1 MTTMRVL
8 MEHCQNGQSSE
19 LEEDAPMGH
28 SHCNTCIK
36 VTKCAVQPTLN
47 QSCEIVACELN
58 CGFRFHACKL
68 SEHRLLCPNEKV
80 ACINAGNG
88 CPVTLIRHQRA
99 RHLETCPASVVIC
112 TMEWNRWPVCSQERQ
127 MHVPFHVP
135 NPRAKEGQLD
145 IALALRDQRMLN
157 EWMKVPRRTRRVL
170 RNSLTKCFPAV
181 PLQSWPS
188 SEGFVPVVAPSS
200 VAEEDEMMWDCKKA
214 PPGLQSS
221 VCSELYKVTRGNLD
235 ECTTDSLIHITAKS
249 HTSQY
254 NGSPDLVNSETSTVE
269 ESSING
275 VEYTNRSPSTHLN
288 GILRQQTEI
297 GTCQSS
303 YTQAN
308 KRILN
313 NSQSDTSVGL
323 NMESN
328 LNCLEMT
335 EENKE
340 NMPDNLNV
348 FESSY
353 NEEQNGHFSVCF
365 VNNTQ
370 VSEIFSA
377 SMTDHASS
385 IIPPPPSS
393 PPMIVSLGLDLTL
406 ESITRY
412 QTKPKNMYTFLC
424 AQEFRRDEYSWHYKN
439 VHSDI
444 HGGLNGWLEH
454 RCPLAH
460 YGCMYSLRRFYPMV
474 KGSTVIHNDTLESF
488 GVKPFVPYEIPVLKR
503 CPKFTSAVQSTTKK
517 AHNFPGF
524 NVQNSEDMQ
533 DWSLISSQHLA
544 LCQLPFEVLR
554 HVCRFLDS
562 FSLCNLAL
570 TCRRLREVCCS
581 LLEERGLVVQQ
592 WKKRYIGSKVS
603 WTIAYKRW
611 FFSTAF
617 TPVRQWGF
625 EEEDHMSNHLRSCV
639 CFERNV
645 ESKPY
650 FHIFGCEPDPSL
662 HAKLVANNREHS
674 GSPVTEGS

>member
-1 MTTMRVL
+1 MRVL
-8 MEHCQNGQSSE
+8 MDKENVDPEAEG
-19 LEEDAPMGH
+19 AFGH
-28 SHCNTCIK
+28 LHCNNCIK
-36 VTKCAVQPTLN
+36 VNKCTVQPTRN
-47 QSCEIVACELN
+47 ESCAIVTCELN

-68 SEHRLLCPNEKV
+68 SEHRLLCANEKV

-88 CPVTLIRHQRA
+88 CPVVLFRHQRA

-135 NPRAKEGQLD
+135 NPRAKKGQLD

-157 EWMKVPRRTRRVL
+157 EWMKVPHRTRRVL

-181 PLQSWPS
+181 PLQSGS
-188 SEGFVPVVAPSS
+188 SNEGESPVFVP
-200 VAEEDEMMWDCKKA
+200 EDDENMWECRKA

-221 VCSELYKVTRGNLD
+221 VCGELYKSSREPNGDCPLQISAKLRNGSSELIHADKSACHDVMDPMECENRTSNVVNGNMHLLENGQGMYSSENKVIFNGSDHEPSSLGTGYQYYEMTRGAEN
-235 ECTTDSLIHITAKS
+235 I
-249 HTSQY
+249 
-254 NGSPDLVNSETSTVE
+254 
-269 ESSING
+269 SSIMN
-275 VEYTNRSPSTHLN
+275 
-288 GILRQQTEI
+288 
-297 GTCQSS
+297 SS
-303 YTQAN
+303 GDE
-308 KRILN
+308 KKFI
-313 NSQSDTSVGL
+313 
-323 NMESN
+323 
-328 LNCLEMT
+328 
-335 EENKE
+335 
-340 NMPDNLNV
+340 
-348 FESSY
+348 
-353 NEEQNGHFSVCF
+353 CF

-370 VSEIFSA
+370 VSEIYS
-377 SMTDHASS
+377 SS
-385 IIPPPPSS
+385 ILDHTVRTNFIPPPPSS

-460 YGCMYSLRRFYPMV
+460 YGCMYSLRRFYPTA
-474 KGSTVIHNDTLESF
+474 KGATVIHNDTLESF
-488 GVKPFVPYEIPVLKR
+488 GVKPFVPYDIPLK
-503 CPKFTSAVQSTTKK
+503 PKSDDTLDRSV
-517 AHNFPGF
+517 
-524 NVQNSEDMQ
+524 
-533 DWSLISSQHLA
+533 ISPHPPA

-554 HVCRFLDS
+554 HICRFLDS

-570 TCRRLREVCCS
+570 TNRRLREVCCS

-592 WKKRYIGSKVS
+592 WRRRVLGSKIT

-617 TPVRQWGF
+617 TPVHEWGF
-625 EEEDHMSNHLRSCV
+625 EAEDHMSNHLKTCV

-645 ESKPY
+645 DSKPY

-662 HAKLVANNREHS
+662 HAKLTASRNENRQS
-674 GSPVTEGS
+674 CFGGT